1 MSKEL
6 AKRLIEDAVEQ
17 YALEWDGLFN
27 AKEKKRLIKDLY
39 SKYLAGLLS
48 LEDIRGEIKNV

>member
-39 SKYLAGLLS
+39 SKYLYC
-48 LEDIRGEIKNV
+48 RQ